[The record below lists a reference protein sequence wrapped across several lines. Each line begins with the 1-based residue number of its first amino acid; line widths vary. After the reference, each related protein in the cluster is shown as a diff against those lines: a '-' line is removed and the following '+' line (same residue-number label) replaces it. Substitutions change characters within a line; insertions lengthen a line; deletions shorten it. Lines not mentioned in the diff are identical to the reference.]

1 MSADSFDKLEN
12 KIDMLIATV
21 ASLREEKNRLSEEV
35 DLQKKKLHELESG
48 NQAFGDEFES
58 LKKSN
63 EDKQKKLDS
72 AAEKVQ
78 SLLTKLESVA

>member
-1 MSADSFDKLEN
+1 MEN
-12 KIDMLIATV
+12 KIDTLIATV
-21 ASLREEKNRLSEEV
+21 ASLKEEKNRLAEEV
-35 DLQKKKLHELESG
+35 DLRKKKLLELESG
-48 NQAFGDEFES
+48 NQAFVDEFES

-78 SLLTKLESVA
+78 GLLTKLESVA